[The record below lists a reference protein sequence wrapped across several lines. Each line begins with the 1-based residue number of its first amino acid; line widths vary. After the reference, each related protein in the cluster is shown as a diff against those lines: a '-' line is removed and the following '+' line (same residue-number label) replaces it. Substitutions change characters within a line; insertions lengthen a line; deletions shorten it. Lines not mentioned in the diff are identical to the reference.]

1 MIDEGNYA
9 SILSQ
14 HANDSEILV
23 LSLNYCDAC
32 QKLFEFLDLNNVDY
46 NYNYNYHYLDI
57 AKSDLGLKLYK
68 EFNVSSV
75 PIIYLK
81 NIRMIGFDTDL
92 LNEELKRRNLL

>member
-46 NYNYNYHYLDI
+46 HYHYLDI